1 MTYSRRVR
9 GRVWVPLVVAVAVQ
23 LAGVVAVFA
32 WVAGDDLHEAPLGV
46 VAPAVVGQTLAD
58 RAAADPDRRH
68 PSGRYCHYPRHAGL
82 CTRQERLIFRISA
95 SRKPL

>member
-46 VAPAVVGQTLAD
+46 VAPAVVGQTLAETK
-58 RAAADPDRRH
+58 
-68 PSGRYCHYPRHAGL
+68 GL
-82 CTRQERLIFRISA
+82 HLRGL
-95 SRKPL
+95 PLA